1 MNEEEIRETLTKSPI
16 APLAVLRSEGGGFLP
31 SLKVFFRMGES
42 SFFFLLYRPMP
53 RLFFLRGGIGLRF
66 FGWKEWGEEEDVWG
80 GRKRTVK
87 REGRERKEEE
97 RHAFEGLVRS
107 HATGK
112 KGPES

>member
-1 MNEEEIRETLTKSPI
+1 M
-16 APLAVLRSEGGGFLP
+16 
-31 SLKVFFRMGES
+31 
-42 SFFFLLYRPMP
+42 
-53 RLFFLRGGIGLRF
+53 RF